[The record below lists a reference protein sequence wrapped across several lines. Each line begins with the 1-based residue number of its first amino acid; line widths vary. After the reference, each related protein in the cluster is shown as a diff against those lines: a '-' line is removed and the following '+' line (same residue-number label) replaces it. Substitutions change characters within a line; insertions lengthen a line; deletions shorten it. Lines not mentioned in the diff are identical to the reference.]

1 MRGLAAIE
9 GGVRFVERDAPEP
22 LPGEALVRVSMAG
35 ICNTDLEIARGYMGF
50 SGVLGHE
57 LCGVVERASDARWVG
72 RRVSGEINVGC
83 TSCSFCQRKLA
94 RHCPQRSV
102 LGILS
107 KDGCFAS
114 HVTLPLANLHV
125 IPDVIADE
133 VACFIEPTAAAFEII
148 EQVALGPRDRVLVL
162 GDGKL
167 GLLIAQVIATTGAR
181 TTLLGKHDDKLAIAR
196 GLGLTTARHEE
207 LEPKSF
213 DIVVEATGSPG
224 GMQQA
229 IGFTRPLG
237 TIVLKST
244 HHAPLTFDSAPIVID
259 ELRVVGS
266 RCGPF
271 EPAIAALAS
280 GAVNP
285 RPMIAAVHPFAEA
298 DRAFAHAAQPGTLKV
313 LLDMRSAS

>member
-1 MRGLAAIE
+1 MPKPGA
-9 GGVRFVERDAPEP
+9 
-22 LPGEALVRVSMAG
+22 GEALVRVSMAG

-50 SGVLGHE
+50 TGVLGHE
-57 LCGVVERASDARWVG
+57 LCGVVEKASDARWVG
-72 RRVSGEINVGC
+72 RRVAGEINVGC
-83 TSCSFCQRKLA
+83 TKCSLCERKLE
-94 RHCPQRSV
+94 RHCPHRSV

-114 HVTLPLANLHV
+114 HVTLPLSNLHV
-125 IPDVIADE
+125 IPDAIADDI
-133 VACFIEPTAAAFEII
+133 ACFIEPTAAAFEIV
-148 EQVALGPRDRVLVL
+148 EQVPLGPRDRVLVL

-167 GLLIAQVIATTGAR
+167 GLLAAQVIATTGAD
-181 TTLLGKHDDKLAIAR
+181 TTLLGKHEDKLAVAR
-196 GLGLTTARHEE
+196 TLGLASARREA

-213 DIVVEATGSPG
+213 DIVVEATGSPA
-224 GMQQA
+224 GMQEA

-244 HHAPLTFDSAPIVID
+244 HHAPLSFDAAPIVID

-285 RPMIAAVHPFAEA
+285 RPMISAVHAFGEAE
-298 DRAFAHAAQPGTLKV
+298 RAFERAAQPGTLKV
-313 LLDMRSAS
+313 LLDLRDAS